1 MRRHTETLSLH
12 KEGMKILKR
21 AGRGRGWGGGGGKT
35 IFDKRRGEARTG
47 GGNLEKRDDMDYFFS
62 PKIHAKNLE
71 CFLLVCIL

>member
-1 MRRHTETLSLH
+1 MSHGGKNT
-12 KEGMKILKR
+12 K
-21 AGRGRGWGGGGGKT
+21 WGGGGGGGGVKT

-47 GGNLEKRDDMDYFFS
+47 GDNLEKRDDMDYFFS

>member
-1 MRRHTETLSLH
+1 M
-12 KEGMKILKR
+12 
-21 AGRGRGWGGGGGKT
+21 GGGGGVKT

-47 GGNLEKRDDMDYFFS
+47 GDNLEKRDDMDYFFS

>member
-21 AGRGRGWGGGGGKT
+21 AGRGRGGGVKT

-47 GGNLEKRDDMDYFFS
+47 GDNLEKRDDMDYFFS